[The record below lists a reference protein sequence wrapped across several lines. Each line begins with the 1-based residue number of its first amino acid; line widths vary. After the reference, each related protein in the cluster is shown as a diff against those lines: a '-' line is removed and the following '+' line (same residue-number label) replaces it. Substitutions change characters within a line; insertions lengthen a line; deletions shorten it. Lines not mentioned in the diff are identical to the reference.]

1 MRTYG
6 VKVRFNVMQFG
17 WGSRIVCM
25 LLFIGMMQSLS
36 AETIITQA
44 KQSTVPETSNLL
56 SQQQYDQLIQQYTD
70 QVNATKQILD
80 SDDAD
85 QEPQALRQAFCTRM
99 QAYHQIQAISK
110 QNPQLDGA
118 STMLLVATH
127 FLDRQQ
133 QSMQASGMTEQFF
146 CKSAHSP

>member
-1 MRTYG
+1 M
-6 VKVRFNVMQFG
+6 KERFNIMLFG
-17 WGSRIVCM
+17 WGSRIICM
-25 LLFIGMMQSLS
+25 LFFAGMLQSLG
-36 AETIITQA
+36 AETVTTQA
-44 KQSTVPETSNLL
+44 EQSTVPETSNLL

-80 SDDAD
+80 NEAVVQD
-85 QEPQALRQAFCTRM
+85 PQALRQAFCTRM

-118 STMLLVATH
+118 STMLLVAAH

-133 QSMQASGMTEQFF
+133 QSMQASGMTEQVF